1 MTKILIEDLQHIL
14 IHTESLWDEMNEKRI
29 FITGGTGF
37 FGCWLLESFTYI
49 VEQLKLSAQA
59 VILTRNP
66 EKFKQKCPHLFHHP
80 ALEFHQ
86 GDICDFPFPKGEFSH
101 LIHAGTSTNAKL
113 YQNNQL
119 GMLNEIIEGTRRT
132 LELAKVSGVKKYLLT
147 SSGAVY
153 GKQPNTMSHIPETY
167 QGSPDTCNIS
177 SSYGEGKRVS
187 ELLCTLSHQQYGI
200 ETKIARCF
208 AFVGAYLPL
217 NLHFAIGNF
226 IRDAIEGKTIKVQG
240 DGTPLRSYL
249 YASDLMIWLWTILFK
264 GKSCFPYN
272 VGSDQ
277 AISISELAKV
287 VAEICS
293 PTTDI
298 HIGEAPLDSEISER
312 YIPSVQR
319 AYLELELKQK
329 NDLKM
334 SIKKFIDSQTE
345 INYEYYR

>member
-14 IHTESLWDEMNEKRI
+14 IHTESLWDEMNERRI

-49 VEQLKLSAQA
+49 VEKLKLSAQA

-66 EKFKQKCPHLFHHP
+66 EKFKQKCPHLFYHP
-80 ALEFHQ
+80 ALEFFQ
-86 GDICDFPFPKGEFSH
+86 GDICNFPFPQGEFSH
-101 LIHAGTSTNAKL
+101 LIHAGTPTNALL
-113 YQNNQL
+113 YQQNHL
-119 GMLNEIIEGTRRT
+119 GMFNEIIAGTRRT
-132 LELAKVSGVKKYLLT
+132 LEFAKISGVKKYLLT

-153 GKQPNTMSHIPETY
+153 GKQPNTMSHLPETY
-167 QGSPDTCNIS
+167 QGAPDTCSIS
-177 SSYGEGKRVS
+177 SSYGEGKRAS
-187 ELLCTLSHQQYGI
+187 ELLCTLYYQQYGI

-226 IRDAIEGKTIKVQG
+226 IRDAIEGKAIEIKG

-249 YASDLMIWLWTILFK
+249 YGSDLMIWLWTILFK

-272 VGSDQ
+272 VGSDKE
-277 AISISELAKV
+277 ISIRELAEM

-293 PTTDI
+293 PRTEI
-298 HIGEAPLDSEISER
+298 HIGKTPPVRQIPER
-312 YIPSVQR
+312 YIPCVQR
-319 AYLELELKQK
+319 AYLELELQQK
-329 NDLKM
+329 IDLKM
-334 SIKKFIDSQTE
+334 SIKKLLIH
-345 INYEYYR
+345 NRR

>member
-1 MTKILIEDLQHIL
+1 MTKILIEDLEHIL
-14 IHTESLWDEMNEKRI
+14 MHTESLWDEMNEKRI

-37 FGCWLLESFTYI
+37 FGCWLLESFSYI

-59 VILTRNP
+59 VILTRDP
-66 EKFKQKCPHLFHHP
+66 ERFKQKCPHLFNHP
-80 ALEFHQ
+80 ALEFYQ
-86 GDICDFPFPKGEFSH
+86 GDICNFVFPKGEFSY
-101 LIHAGTSTNAKL
+101 LIHAGTSTNARL
-113 YQNNQL
+113 YQDNHL
-119 GMLNEIIEGTRRT
+119 RMFNEIIEGTRRT
-132 LELAKVSGVKKYLLT
+132 LEFAKVSGVKKYLLT

-153 GKQPNTMSHIPETY
+153 GKQPNIMSHITETY
-167 QGSPDTCNIS
+167 EGSPNPCNIS
-177 SSYGEGKRVS
+177 SSYGEGKRAS
-187 ELLCTLSHQQYGI
+187 ELLCTLYHQQYGI

-226 IRDAIEGKTIKVQG
+226 IRDTIEGKKIEIQG

-264 GKSCFPYN
+264 GKSIFPYN

-277 AISISELAKV
+277 EISISELAKM

-293 PTTDI
+293 PQAEVKIAKT
-298 HIGEAPLDSEISER
+298 PLFEQIPER

-329 NDLKM
+329 IDLKI
-334 SIKKFIDSQTE
+334 SIKKFINSQTE
-345 INYEYYR
+345 INYE